1 MGLIVR
7 LQSDPSQ
14 SGFITITVNIS
25 VCAHWGKKKKKKKK
39 AAADLTAVQNPQSY
53 LIKWD
58 YGTT

>member
-14 SGFITITVNIS
+14 SGFIS
-25 VCAHWGKKKKKKKK
+25 VCARWGEKKKKKK